1 MSALD
6 PLSDVFQLLDAQSIY
21 SGSFVT
27 GGRWAVR
34 FQRTQGIKFNAL
46 GRGSGWLAMGG
57 QEPVQLHAGD
67 CFITCHGNDFVV
79 ASALDVPEIKA
90 ESLFANALGEV
101 RYGERED
108 VQFIGGLVMLNETNA
123 SLLTGSLPPL
133 VVIRGSTA
141 RALPIRWLLD
151 QLLAESRSEEVGRS
165 VMCNDLMRMM
175 FVHALRA
182 HLESDA
188 GQTQGWLAGMAD
200 RRLRAA
206 LRCIHEDPARSWP
219 LAELANAAT
228 MSRSA
233 FAQHFKETIGFAPG
247 DYAIRWR
254 MRLAMKRLRCGQE
267 SASSIGASLGYLS
280 DSAFS
285 SAFKKVVGVS
295 PRIYRESAETASSR
309 TIS

>member
-6 PLSDVFQLLDAQSIY
+6 PLSDMFRLLDARSIY

-34 FQRTQGIKFNAL
+34 FQPTHGVKFNAL
-46 GRGSGWLAMGG
+46 GRGRGWLAMDG
-57 QEPVQLHAGD
+57 QEPVLLHAGD
-67 CFITCHGNDFVV
+67 CFITCRGNAFVV
-79 ASALDVPEIKA
+79 ASELDVPEIDA
-90 ESLFANALGEV
+90 ETLFADALGEV

-108 VQFIGGLVMLNETNA
+108 VQFIGGLVMLNEA
-123 SLLTGSLPPL
+123 DAPLLTGALPPL
-133 VVIRGSTA
+133 IVIRSTNE

-151 QLLAESRSEEVGRS
+151 QLIAEARMEEVGRS
-165 VMCNDLMRMM
+165 VICNDLMRMM

-188 GQTQGWLAGMAD
+188 RPARGWLAGMAD

-206 LRCIHEDPARSWP
+206 LRRIHEDPARSWP
-219 LAELANAAT
+219 LQDLARAAA

-233 FAQHFKETIGFAPG
+233 FAGHFKETTGFSPG

-254 MRLAMKRLRCGQE
+254 MRLAMKRLRSGDE
-267 SASSIGASLGYLS
+267 SSSAIGASLGYLS

-285 SAFKKVVGVS
+285 VAFKKVVGVS
-295 PRIYRESAETASSR
+295 PRAYRESARASSG
-309 TIS
+309 

>member
-6 PLSDVFQLLDAQSIY
+6 PLSDVFRLLDAQSIY

-34 FQRTQGIKFNAL
+34 FQPTKGVKFNAL
-46 GRGSGWLAMGG
+46 GRGSGWLAMDG
-57 QEPVQLHAGD
+57 QEPVLLYAGD
-67 CFITCHGNDFVV
+67 CFITCHGNSFVV
-79 ASALDVPEIKA
+79 ASELGIPETSA

-108 VQFIGGLVMLNETNA
+108 VQFIGGLVMLNEA
-123 SLLTGSLPPL
+123 DAALLTESLPPL
-133 VVIRGSTA
+133 VVIRGSNA

-151 QLLAESRSEEVGRS
+151 QLVAEARMEEVGRS

-182 HLESDA
+182 HLESDTRPA
-188 GQTQGWLAGMAD
+188 KGWLAGMAD

-206 LRCIHEDPARSWP
+206 LRCIHEDPARSWS
-219 LAELANAAT
+219 LSELASAAA

-233 FAQHFKETIGFAPG
+233 FAEHFKKTTGFSPG
-247 DYAIRWR
+247 DYVIRWR
-254 MRLAMKRLRCGQE
+254 MRLAMKRLRSGNE
-267 SASSIGASLGYLS
+267 SASAIGASLGYLS

-285 SAFKKVVGVS
+285 ASFKKITGVS
-295 PRIYRESAETASSR
+295 PRAYRMSTAAVGD
-309 TIS
+309 

>member
-1 MSALD
+1 
-6 PLSDVFQLLDAQSIY
+6 LSDVFRLLDARSIY

-34 FQRTQGIKFNAL
+34 FQPTPGVKFNAL
-46 GRGSGWLAMGG
+46 GRGSGWLAMAG
-57 QEPVQLHAGD
+57 QEPVLLYAGD
-67 CFITCHGNDFVV
+67 CFITCHGNAFVV
-79 ASALDVPEIKA
+79 ASELDVPEIDA

-108 VQFIGGLVMLNETNA
+108 VQFIGGLVMLNEADA
-123 SLLTGSLPPL
+123 SLLTESLPPL
-133 VVIRGSTA
+133 VVVRATTA

-151 QLLAESRSEEVGRS
+151 QLIAEARMEEIGRS

-188 GQTQGWLAGMAD
+188 RPSEGWLAGMAD

-206 LRCIHEDPARSWP
+206 LRLIHEDPARSWP
-219 LAELANAAT
+219 LTELASAAA

-233 FAQHFKETIGFAPG
+233 FAGHFKEATGFSPG

-254 MRLAMKRLRCGQE
+254 MRLAMKRLRTGGE
-267 SASSIGASLGYLS
+267 SSSAIGASLGYLS

-285 SAFKKVVGVS
+285 AAFKKVVGVS
-295 PRIYRESAETASSR
+295 PRAYREEVRVSVG
-309 TIS
+309 